1 MICAL
6 LIGREGSYGFPG
18 KNLLNVLG
26 RPLCAYPMIA
36 ATESNFVEKL
46 YVSTDSES
54 IKEVAL
60 SYNAKLIDRPA
71 ELANKTALGEDA
83 YKHGFDVISKDL
95 AEEGHELEFLI
106 LLMCNAPTISAK
118 LIDEGVE
125 MLRKN
130 QQADSAVSVSV
141 YNMWSPSRAR
151 KQDKDGFLEPFVPFE
166 AFEEKEITCDRDSQG
181 EVFFA
186 DMGVSIVRPRCFAD
200 MKSNL
205 PPQKWM
211 GKKILPIR
219 NWGGLDMDYAWQ
231 IGMVEFWLREHGV
244 KYNDMRQ
251 T

>member
-83 YKHGFDVISKDL
+83 YKHGFDVISNYL

-106 LLMCNAPTISAK
+106 LLMCNAPTVSAK
-118 LIDEGVE
+118 LIDEGVD
-125 MLRKN
+125 MLRKI
-130 QQADSAVSVSV
+130 S
-141 YNMWSPSRAR
+141 
-151 KQDKDGFLEPFVPFE
+151 KQIRQYQFRYIICG
-166 AFEEKEITCDRDSQG
+166 AHQG
-181 EVFFA
+181 HASKIKTVFFNHSSPLKLLKKKKLLVIA
-186 DMGVSIVRPRCFAD
+186 ILKAKYFLQIWGFQSFA
-200 MKSNL
+200 
-205 PPQKWM
+205 
-211 GKKILPIR
+211 
-219 NWGGLDMDYAWQ
+219 LDALL
-231 IGMVEFWLREHGV
+231 I
-244 KYNDMRQ
+244 
-251 T
+251 

>member
-6 LIGREGSYGFPG
+6 LIGREGSSGFPG

-26 RPLCAYPMIA
+26 RPLCAYPMMA
-36 ATESNFVEKL
+36 ALESALVDRL

-54 IKEVAL
+54 IREVAM
-60 SYNAKLIDRPA
+60 SYNAKLIERPD
-71 ELANKTALGEDA
+71 ELASKEALGEDA
-83 YKHGFDVISKDL
+83 YKHGFEAIKSDL
-95 AEEGHELEFLI
+95 ASEGKELELLV
-106 LLMCNAPTISAK
+106 LLMCNAPTINSK
-118 LIDEGVE
+118 LIDEGVG
-125 MLRKN
+125 MLREN
-130 QQADSAVSVSV
+130 QEADSAVTVSV

-151 KQDKDGFLEPFVPFE
+151 KKDKDGFLEPFVPFE
-166 AFEEKEITCDRDSQG
+166 AFDEKEITCDRDSQG

-200 MKSNL
+200 MESNL

-211 GKKILPIR
+211 GTKILPIR

-244 KYNDMRQ
+244 KYEGMQ
-251 T
+251 V

>member
-6 LIGREGSYGFPG
+6 LIGREGSSGFPG

-36 ATESNFVEKL
+36 SAESDFVDRL

-54 IKEVAL
+54 IRKVAL
-60 SYNAKLIDRPA
+60 TYGAKLIDRPP
-71 ELANKTALGEDA
+71 ELASKEALGEDA
-83 YKHGFDVISKDL
+83 YKHGFDAISKDL
-95 AEEGHELEFLI
+95 ENEQQELELLV
-106 LLMCNAPTISAK
+106 LLMCNAPTINGQ
-118 LIDEGVE
+118 LIDEGIG

-130 QQADSAVSVSV
+130 QEADSAVTVSV

-151 KQDKDGFLEPFVPFE
+151 KKNKAGFLEPFVPFE
-166 AFEEKEITCDRDSQG
+166 AFDEKEITCDRDSQG

-186 DMGVSIVRPRCFAD
+186 DMGVSIVRPRCFTD
-200 MKSNL
+200 MESNL

-211 GKKILPIR
+211 GTKILPIR

-244 KYNDMRQ
+244 NYEGMQ
-251 T
+251 V